1 MKPSAVFVVVAVL
14 SATAVIALLVFNPA
28 TFRSAFWTRS
38 DNVSQNFYR
47 MSFFG
52 CWNIY
57 LFIEIETCTCK
68 LIFAV
73 SNLWCLSVPSFLSVT
88 RTLVSYTDPLLLVK
102 MTNVFSFAWYVWSA
116 ENMDDVGL
124 STVFWKLTFGVIWSS
139 RAQYTLRT
147 AGRVWS
153 EICRVGLVPI
163 KNGPVGNT
171 AWFLKRTPHHLWL
184 PSKCTALVK
193 AYHKYVA
200 II

>member
-68 LIFAV
+68 LIIAV
-73 SNLWCLSVPSFLSVT
+73 SNLRSLRLPSFYQLG
-88 RTLVSYTDPLLLVK
+88 LL
-102 MTNVFSFAWYVWSA
+102 
-116 ENMDDVGL
+116 
-124 STVFWKLTFGVIWSS
+124 
-139 RAQYTLRT
+139 
-147 AGRVWS
+147 
-153 EICRVGLVPI
+153 
-163 KNGPVGNT
+163 
-171 AWFLKRTPHHLWL
+171 
-184 PSKCTALVK
+184 AL
-193 AYHKYVA
+193 
-200 II
+200 